1 MTLFVLSFFLLPGR
15 LKWYLLGA
23 TLITVFLS
31 WGKNMMWFTDLFA
44 DYFPMYSKFRSVSS
58 ILVVAELVIPLMAA
72 LAVVEMVKNPDILK
86 QKRKALYISFGLTG
100 GIALLFAIA
109 PGLFFNFLS
118 EQESQYFLPQA
129 AQNNQVAAII
139 GALENVRMGIFR
151 SDAWRSVF
159 IAGETVAQSAERY
172 GDTILSFIVLFR
184 GYTGECRS
192 GYLYAFSSG
201 RLSRFDIRDF
211 SIQARI
217 FTRI

>member
-1 MTLFVLSFFLLPGR
+1 MTQWSYGIGETWSLLIPDVKGGGTAAIGKEAQNAPAQYRQIIAQQNRYWGDQPFTSGPVYAGAFFMTLFVLSFFLLPGR

-139 GALENVRMGIFR
+139 GALEK
-151 SDAWRSVF
+151 AK
-159 IAGETVAQSAERY
+159 RY
-172 GDTILSFIVLFR
+172 HR
-184 GYTGECRS
+184 
-192 GYLYAFSSG
+192 
-201 RLSRFDIRDF
+201 
-211 SIQARI
+211 
-217 FTRI
+217 

>member
-1 MTLFVLSFFLLPGR
+1 
-15 LKWYLLGA
+15 
-23 TLITVFLS
+23 
-31 WGKNMMWFTDLFA
+31 MWFTDLFA

-159 IAGETVAQSAERY
+159 IIAIGGLLT
-172 GDTILSFIVLFR
+172 FLF
-184 GYTGECRS
+184 
-192 GYLYAFSSG
+192 
-201 RLSRFDIRDF
+201 
-211 SIQARI
+211 ARKKLNAN
-217 FTRI
+217 FFVTD